1 VRYNQTRRG
10 KVTVTEPRKKG
21 AKNRE
26 DAAAPGGSGVPGH
39 MSLEDQQAQA
49 SWTAA
54 IMKVGELKPKSYKD
68 YIRALR
74 TYKVGEQSMIVLIVW
89 GCNLLKGQSIFV
101 RLYSYTEIFWT
112 SVQ

>member
-1 VRYNQTRRG
+1 
-10 KVTVTEPRKKG
+10 
-21 AKNRE
+21 
-26 DAAAPGGSGVPGH
+26 

-68 YIRALR
+68 DIRALR

-101 RLYSYTEIFWT
+101 RLFPYTEVFWT